1 MEGAVVSEL
10 KPKGGKPLNAWVRA
24 LANTA
29 SLTGG
34 RSPIFPELLEQLAD
48 RFDKKPALISE
59 LGTLS
64 YRDLVELSNRY
75 SHWALANNVQPGDA
89 VCLYMPNCPE
99 YVAIWVGITRIGG
112 AVALINTN
120 LTNEAL
126 LHSINITSP
135 KHLIVD
141 TALASAVSDIL
152 PQLPSRLRC
161 WVRGSTAPARF
172 SDNELDIWRYPGKK
186 LRHTERPSVSI
197 TDRALYIYTS
207 GTTGL
212 PKAANVSHFR
222 ILEWSYWFAGM
233 MNVSEDDRM
242 YDCIPMYHSTGGV
255 VAIGA
260 MLING
265 GSVVIRPTFSASR
278 FWDDIVAADCT
289 VFQYIGELCRY
300 LVNQPVSPIET
311 QHRLRLCCGNG
322 MRRDVWE
329 IFQKRFRIPQILEF
343 YASTEGNVS
352 LYNCEGRPGAIGRI
366 PAFLAHRFRIGMIKC
381 DDLGEP
387 LRAPTGT
394 CIPCQVDEVGEVI
407 GQITAGSGSE
417 MTRFDGYS
425 DQRASDAKLL
435 RSVFSEGDLWFRTGD
450 LMRRDAAGFFYF
462 VDRLGDTFRWKGENV
477 STTQVEEV
485 ISTCP
490 GVSHAVVYGV
500 SIPQAEGRAGMA
512 AIMVEPGFSLTC
524 LWEHL
529 TDSLPEYARPRF
541 IRICNELE
549 NTGTFKTVKVSLR
562 NEGYDPTRTN
572 DAIYVDD
579 RPSRNFVRLDD
590 ARYAAIGRGAIRF

>member
-1 MEGAVVSEL
+1 
-10 KPKGGKPLNAWVRA
+10 
-24 LANTA
+24 
-29 SLTGG
+29 
-34 RSPIFPELLEQLAD
+34 
-48 RFDKKPALISE
+48 
-59 LGTLS
+59 
-64 YRDLVELSNRY
+64 
-75 SHWALANNVQPGDA
+75 
-89 VCLYMPNCPE
+89 
-99 YVAIWVGITRIGG
+99 
-112 AVALINTN
+112 
-120 LTNEAL
+120 
-126 LHSINITSP
+126 
-135 KHLIVD
+135 
-141 TALASAVSDIL
+141 
-152 PQLPSRLRC
+152 
-161 WVRGSTAPARF
+161 
-172 SDNELDIWRYPGKK
+172 
-186 LRHTERPSVSI
+186 
-197 TDRALYIYTS
+197 
-207 GTTGL
+207 
-212 PKAANVSHFR
+212 
-222 ILEWSYWFAGM
+222 
-233 MNVSEDDRM
+233 
-242 YDCIPMYHSTGGV
+242 
-255 VAIGA
+255 
-260 MLING
+260 
-265 GSVVIRPTFSASR
+265 
-278 FWDDIVAADCT
+278 
-289 VFQYIGELCRY
+289 
-300 LVNQPVSPIET
+300 
-311 QHRLRLCCGNG
+311 

-512 AIMVEPGFSLTC
+512 AIMVEPGFTLTC